1 MKTPSETIVTAARA
15 VDRALFGQ
23 RKSPTERGI
32 FHRISLIAFF
42 AWVGLGADGL
52 SSSCYGPEEAYLALH
67 GHTYLALFLAL
78 GTALTVAV
86 IAASYTQIIEVFPGG
101 GGGYLVASR
110 LLSPSLGVVA
120 GCALVV
126 DYVLTIAVSVAS
138 GVDALLSF
146 SSHADTRY
154 KTLLCLIAILGLL
167 ALNLRG
173 VKESIR
179 MLLPIFLLFVV
190 THAILILG
198 TGIHHASAVPAVV
211 RDSFAGTRE
220 SIRTEGFWVTLFLFL
235 RAYSLGAGTY
245 TGIEAVSNGLPVLRE
260 PRVKTGK
267 RTMLYMAV
275 SLAITAAGILFG
287 YLFFSLEHEPGRTL
301 NASLLHRF
309 ADGWN
314 AGAVPWGSI
323 FIGLALL
330 AEGALLFVAAQT
342 GFVGGPRI
350 LASMAVDRW
359 VPSRFANLS
368 SRLVTANGVM
378 LMAVAAAAALVYTQA
393 QTKYLVIMYSIN
405 VFVTFSLSQMGMVRH
420 WWEERHKAKDWLWRL
435 LLNGSGLG
443 LSLTILVVTVSLKF
457 FQGGWITVA
466 ITGCAV
472 LVAFGIRNHYR
483 RFQHAS
489 SMLNLLVQDTIAAQ
503 TDAASEPVRRSAA
516 LFVNR
521 YDGLGL
527 HSLARVRS
535 LVGAE
540 LAKITFLSV
549 VQVDSD
555 QFRNEEHIDQLRRQR
570 EEDLERYAA
579 LARSWGL
586 ETEHRF
592 ALGTDVVEELEKL
605 AVAVAAERPDTL
617 FVAGQVVFQ
626 RETFT
631 RRLLHNDVAFNLQRR
646 LVYRGLD
653 VVVLPVTL
661 PPEAM

>member
-1 MKTPSETIVTAARA
+1 MKTPSEIVVSAGRAA
-15 VDRALFGQ
+15 DRALFGK
-23 RKSPTERGI
+23 RKDPTERGI
-32 FHRISLIAFF
+32 FHRLSLIAFF

-67 GHTYLALFLAL
+67 GHTFLALFLAL

-86 IAASYTQIIEVFPGG
+86 IAASYTQIVELFPGG

-110 LLSPSLGVVA
+110 LLSPEVGVVS

-146 SSHADTRY
+146 TAHADTPY
-154 KTLLCLIAILGLL
+154 KTLLCLGVILGLL
-167 ALNLRG
+167 TLNLRG
-173 VKESIR
+173 IKESIR
-179 MLLPIFLLFVV
+179 TLLPIFLLFVF
-190 THAILILG
+190 THVILILG
-198 TGIHHASAVPAVV
+198 TAFQNIGTAPAVI
-211 RDSFAGTRE
+211 RESFVGTRD
-220 SIRTEGFWVTLFLFL
+220 SIRTEGLWVTLFIFL

-260 PRVKTGK
+260 PRVRTGK
-267 RTMLYMAV
+267 RTMLYMAI

-287 YLFFSLEHEPGRTL
+287 YRLFGIEHEPGRTL
-301 NASLLHRF
+301 NASLLHHF

-314 AGAVPWGSI
+314 ATLPLGSLYV
-323 FIGLALL
+323 GLTLL

-342 GFVGGPRI
+342 GFVDGPRI

-378 LMAVAAAAALVYTQA
+378 VMAAAAAAALIYTGA
-393 QTKYLVIMYSIN
+393 QTKHLVIMYAIN
-405 VFVTFSLSQMGMVRH
+405 VFVTFSLSQLGMVRH
-420 WWEERHKAKDWLWRL
+420 WWEERHKATGWLWRL
-435 LLNGSGLG
+435 LLNGSGLV
-443 LSLTILVVTVSLKF
+443 LSVTILTVTVTLKF
-457 FQGGWITVA
+457 FQGAWVTVA
-466 ITGCAV
+466 ITGTAV
-472 LVAFGIRNHYR
+472 LVAFAIRNHYR
-483 RFQHAS
+483 RFQFAS
-489 SMLNLLVQDTIAAQ
+489 SLLNLLVQDTLQEQDEAAHQ
-503 TDAASEPVRRSAA
+503 PAQRAAA

-527 HSLARVRS
+527 HSLARMRA
-535 LVGAE
+535 LVGKE

-549 VQVDSD
+549 VQVGSD
-555 QFRNEEHIDQLRRQR
+555 QFRNEEHIDRLRKQR
-570 EEDLERYAA
+570 EDDLQRYET

-586 ETEHRF
+586 ETAHRY

>member
-1 MKTPSETIVTAARA
+1 MKTPSEIIVSAARTT
-15 VDRALFGQ
+15 DRALFGR
-23 RKSPTERGI
+23 RKDPTERGI

-67 GHTYLALFLAL
+67 GHTFLALFLAL

-86 IAASYTQIIEVFPGG
+86 IAASYTQIIEAFPGG
-101 GGGYLVASR
+101 GGGYVVASR
-110 LLSPSLGVVA
+110 LLSPGLGVVA

-146 SSHADTRY
+146 ASHADTPY
-154 KTLLCLIAILGLL
+154 KTALCLLAILGLTT
-167 ALNLRG
+167 LNLRG

-179 MLLPIFLLFVV
+179 TLLPVFLLFVI
-190 THAILILG
+190 THVILILG
-198 TGIHHASAVPAVV
+198 TAVQHAGSVPVV
-211 RDSFAGTRE
+211 VQESFTGTRD
-220 SIRTEGFWVTLFLFL
+220 SIRTEGLWVTLFLFL

-260 PRVKTGK
+260 PRVRTGK

-275 SLAITAAGILFG
+275 SLAITAAGIMFG
-287 YLFFSLEHEPGRTL
+287 YRFFGIEHEPGRTL

-309 ADGWN
+309 ADPWN
-314 AGAVPWGSI
+314 SGTLPLGTLYV
-323 FIGLALL
+323 GLTLL

-378 LMAVAAAAALVYTQA
+378 LMAAAAAVALIYTRA
-393 QTKYLVIMYSIN
+393 QTKHLVVMYSIN
-405 VFVTFSLSQMGMVRH
+405 VFVTFSLSQLGMVRH
-420 WWEERHKAKDWLWRL
+420 WWDKRHKVGDWVGRL
-435 LLNGSGLG
+435 ALNFGGLA
-443 LSLTILVVTVSLKF
+443 LSVTILIVTVSLKF
-457 FQGGWITVA
+457 FQGGWVTVA
-466 ITGCAV
+466 ITGSAV
-472 LVAFGIRNHYR
+472 LVAFAIRNHYR
-483 RFQHAS
+483 RFQYAS
-489 SMLNLLVQDTIAAQ
+489 SMLNLLVQDTLQEQDEAAP
-503 TDAASEPVRRSAA
+503 EPERRAAA

-527 HSLARVRS
+527 HSLARVRA
-535 LVGAE
+535 LVGRD

-555 QFRNEEHIDQLRRQR
+555 QFRDEEHIEKMRAQR
-570 EEDLERYAA
+570 ELDLQRYES

-586 ETEHRF
+586 ETAHHF

-605 AVAVAAERPDTL
+605 AVAVAGERPDTL

-646 LVYRGLD
+646 LVHRGLD

>member
-1 MKTPSETIVTAARA
+1 MKTPSEIVVSAVRAA
-15 VDRALFGQ
+15 DRALFGK
-23 RKSPTERGI
+23 RKSPTERDI

-101 GGGYLVASR
+101 GGGYMVASR
-110 LLSPSLGVVA
+110 LLSPGLGVVA

-146 SSHADTRY
+146 TSHADTPY
-154 KTLLCLIAILGLL
+154 KTVLCLVTILGLTT
-167 ALNLRG
+167 LNLRG

-179 MLLPIFLLFVV
+179 MLLPIFLLFVM
-190 THAILILG
+190 THAILIVG
-198 TGIHHASAVPAVV
+198 TFMQHAGNAPAIVH
-211 RDSFAGTRE
+211 DSISGTRE
-220 SIRTEGFWVTLFLFL
+220 SIRTEGLWVTLFLFL

-260 PRVKTGK
+260 PRVRTGK
-267 RTMLYMAV
+267 RTMLYMAT
-275 SLAITAAGILFG
+275 SLAITAAGITFG
-287 YLFFSLEHEPGRTL
+287 YQFFGIEHEPGRTL

-309 ADGWN
+309 SDGWN
-314 AGAVPWGSI
+314 GSALPWGTL
-323 FIGLALL
+323 FVGLALL

-378 LMAVAAAAALVYTQA
+378 MMAAAAAAALIYTQSK
-393 QTKYLVIMYSIN
+393 TKHLVIMYSIN
-405 VFVTFSLSQMGMVRH
+405 VFVTFSLSQLGMVRH
-420 WWEERHKAKDWLWRL
+420 WWDERHKAADWLWRL
-435 LLNGSGLG
+435 LLNGSGLT
-443 LSLTILVVTVSLKF
+443 LSVTILVVTVSLKF
-457 FQGGWITVA
+457 FQGGWVTVA
-466 ITGCAV
+466 ITGTTV
-472 LVAFGIRNHYR
+472 LVAFAIRNHYR
-483 RFQHAS
+483 RFQYAS
-489 SMLNLLVQDTIAAQ
+489 SMLNLLVQDTLAAQ
-503 TDAASEPVRRSAA
+503 DDAAALPAQRAAA

-535 LVGAE
+535 LAGKE
-540 LAKITFLSV
+540 LSKITFLSV

-555 QFRNEEHIDQLRRQR
+555 QFRNEEHIEQLRKQR
-570 EEDLERYAA
+570 EQDLQRYEA

-661 PPEAM
+661 PPEVM

>member
-1 MKTPSETIVTAARA
+1 MKTPSQIVVSAAHTA
-15 VDRALFGQ
+15 DRALFGK
-23 RKSPTERGI
+23 RKDPNESGI
-32 FHRISLIAFF
+32 FHRLSLIAFF

-67 GHTYLALFLAL
+67 GHTFLALFLAL

-86 IAASYTQIIEVFPGG
+86 IAASYTQIIELFPGG

-110 LLSPSLGVVA
+110 LLSPEVGVVS

-146 SSHADTRY
+146 TSHADSPY
-154 KTLLCLIAILGLL
+154 KTMLCLLVILGLL
-167 ALNLRG
+167 MLNLRG
-173 VKESIR
+173 IKESINA
-179 MLLPIFLLFVV
+179 LLPIFLLFVI

-198 TGIHHASAVPAVV
+198 TFFQHVGNAPAIV
-211 RDSFAGTRE
+211 RDSFVGTRD

-235 RAYSLGAGTY
+235 RAYSMGAGTY

-260 PRVKTGK
+260 PRVRTGK
-267 RTMLYMAV
+267 RTMLYMAI

-287 YLFFSLEHEPGRTL
+287 YQMFGIGHETGRTL

-314 AGAVPWGSI
+314 GGALPLGSA
-323 FIGLALL
+323 FVALALL

-342 GFVGGPRI
+342 GFVDGPRI
-350 LASMAVDRW
+350 MASMAVDRW

-378 LMAVAAAAALVYTQA
+378 LMAAAAAAALIYTHA
-393 QTKYLVIMYSIN
+393 QTKHLIIMYAIN
-405 VFVTFSLSQMGMVRH
+405 VFLTFSLSQLGMVRH
-420 WWEERHKAKDWLWRL
+420 WWQERHAARGWLWRM
-435 LLNGSGLG
+435 LLNGSGLVI
-443 LSLTILVVTVSLKF
+443 SVTILAVTVALKF
-457 FQGGWITVA
+457 FQGGWVTVA
-466 ITGCAV
+466 LTGTAV
-472 LVAFGIRNHYR
+472 LVAFAIRNHYK
-483 RFQHAS
+483 RFQFAS
-489 SMLNLLVQDTIAAQ
+489 GMLNLLVQDTMVEQ
-503 TDAASEPVRRSAA
+503 DEETPQPVRREVA

-527 HSLARVRS
+527 HSLSGIRS
-535 LVGAE
+535 LFGKD
-540 LAKITFLSV
+540 LTRLTFLSV
-549 VQVDSD
+549 VQVGSD
-555 QFRNEEHIDQLRRQR
+555 QFRNEKHIAQLRAAREQDLQR
-570 EEDLERYAA
+570 YEAM
-579 LARSWGL
+579 ARSWGV
-586 ETEHRF
+586 ETESHY

-605 AVAVAAERPDTL
+605 AVGVATDRPDTL

-646 LVYRGLD
+646 LVYRSLN
-653 VVVLPVTL
+653 VLVLPVTL
-661 PPEAM
+661 PPEAL